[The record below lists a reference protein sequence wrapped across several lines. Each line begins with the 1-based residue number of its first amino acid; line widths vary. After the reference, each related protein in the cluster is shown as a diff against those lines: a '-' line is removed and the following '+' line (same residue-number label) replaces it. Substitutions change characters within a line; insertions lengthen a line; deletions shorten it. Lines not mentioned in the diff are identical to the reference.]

1 MSASKNELGTLHAA
15 VATALTTAV
24 TPIETED
31 GVAPPSAAHLMAAI
45 TFLKNNNITAD
56 AQTNKELQD
65 LSKALAAR
73 RKKVKPDIAALA
85 EAGEDLARQLG
96 VGTDVL
102 Q

>member
-1 MSASKNELGTLHAA
+1 MSASKDDLGMLHSA

-24 TPIETED
+24 APIETED
-31 GVAPPSAAHLMAAI
+31 GTVPPSAAHLMAAI

-73 RKKVKPDIAALA
+73 RKKTTPNIAAMA

-96 VGTDVL
+96 VSTDVL